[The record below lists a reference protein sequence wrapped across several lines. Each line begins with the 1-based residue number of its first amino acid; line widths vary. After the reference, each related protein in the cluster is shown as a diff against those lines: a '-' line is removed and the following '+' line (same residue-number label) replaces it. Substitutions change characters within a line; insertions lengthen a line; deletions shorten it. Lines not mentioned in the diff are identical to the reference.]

1 MESAEIARVAA
12 TPLPEQISK
21 ERDEPDPP
29 SPFTTTKSELWAFY
43 LYYIG
48 NNGLSGYNLGPT
60 QFQNLLYL
68 AGYDPRQPPFTA
80 PCRGDT
86 GCVLPFLGK
95 TRDINSIVL
104 LSNSLSLVIQ
114 VVLLLFIGAWADYGS
129 WRPNITILFT
139 LVAVGVAFAWLGVEN
154 SSKWQVSVVLYMMG
168 LITHQATCTFWTA
181 AFPGLTRC
189 LPEVQESARQTK
201 EGSKTPEE
209 HAKLESMFR
218 NRISNVSFA
227 LSSAGEAIS
236 LVMMV
241 GILKAMKAGDSTENN
256 TKAYS
261 VMIAFS
267 GGIWLVCALPW
278 FVLEKRRPGL
288 TLPSGTSLLT
298 IGFRQTYVAA
308 WECFRLK
315 QTVLY
320 LIFYFLMSGVL
331 FTTVTLVFTLQ
342 NSVISYSTMEY
353 TLMLILG
360 LVSAA
365 TGVYVY
371 WVVQRTY
378 KISTKA
384 MLSFNVFWILVMAA
398 WGLVGIHT
406 DKFGFKKLWEIWA
419 FQVFYGFLVCPW
431 YSYSQTMISEVSP
444 LPQMFLFFAFFSV
457 VGRSSTFIGELIG
470 SAIISASGDNNNAP
484 FAFTFA
490 IGIMSTVFLYLIDVD
505 KSRVECEQFL
515 KAEANRQAFE

>member
-1 MESAEIARVAA
+1 MESAEKERVAG
-12 TPLPEQISK
+12 TPFPEQTSK
-21 ERDEPDPP
+21 EHSELDPP

-43 LYYIG
+43 LYYVG

-68 AGYDPRQPPFTA
+68 AGYDPKQSPFTE
-80 PCRGDT
+80 PCRSST

-114 VVLLLFIGAWADYGS
+114 VVLLLVIGAWADYGS

-139 LVAVGVAFAWLGVEN
+139 LVAVGVAFAWLGVED
-154 SSKWQVSVVLYMMG
+154 SSKWQISVVLYMMG

-189 LPEVQESARQTK
+189 LPEVQESERQTR
-201 EGSKTPEE
+201 EGSKTSEE
-209 HAKLESMFR
+209 HAKLESMSR

-227 LSSAGEAIS
+227 LSSAGEAII
-236 LVMMV
+236 LVMIV
-241 GILKAMKAGDSTENN
+241 GILKAMRAEANSENN

-278 FVLEKRRPGL
+278 FALEKRRPGL
-288 TLPSGTSLLT
+288 TLPPGTSLLT
-298 IGFRQTYVAA
+298 IGFRQTYIAA
-308 WECFRLK
+308 RECFRLK

-320 LIFYFLMSGVL
+320 LVFYFLMSGVL

-371 WVVQRTY
+371 WMVQKTF

-384 MLSFNVFWILVMAA
+384 MLSFNAFWILVMTV

-457 VGRSSTFIGELIG
+457 VGRSSTFIGELIA
-470 SAIISASGDNNNAP
+470 SAIISASGDNNNTP
-484 FAFTFA
+484 FAFTLA
-490 IGIMSTVFLYLIDVD
+490 VGIISMVFLYLLDID